1 MSAFELIDKR
11 REPIGLLRIRYG
23 SGVEDPLPFI
33 LTVTPSYVAHADYR
47 RRTEKSRIT
56 PNDMPRSSR
65 P

>member
-1 MSAFELIDKR
+1 MSEFELIDKR
-11 REPIGLLRIRYG
+11 REPSGFLRIRYG
-23 SGVEDPLPFI
+23 SSIED
-33 LTVTPSYVAHADYR
+33 PSYVAHADYR